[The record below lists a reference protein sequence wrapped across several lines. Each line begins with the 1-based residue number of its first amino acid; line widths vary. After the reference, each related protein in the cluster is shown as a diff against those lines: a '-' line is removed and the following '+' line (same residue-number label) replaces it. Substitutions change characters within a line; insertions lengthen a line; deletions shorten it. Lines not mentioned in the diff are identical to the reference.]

1 MTELL
6 PQGTSTWP
14 SNFTAGLH
22 AALRRR
28 IPPQAEADAPALE
41 ELSRDLV
48 LALEQGELTVAL
60 TPERLA
66 AAQAS
71 GWLEGDA
78 SPLLLQGDRLGWRR
92 WLQAMEQVVAELV
105 ERAQAPLPK
114 PVEAADPELSDRLNA
129 EQCAA
134 VRALD
139 QASVVLLSG
148 GPGTGKTSTV
158 VEILARAEAT
168 ASGLQPAVEGAAGQ
182 RSPLRHHRLPQ
193 APGSLAGG
201 GRQTDAQAGMAGF
214 RPGQNLHHRAGFAR
228 ARTTA
233 EQHHRGLIQGASGG
247 ALFSVETIR
256 QLGIGSLD
264 RFGKRSMGPLHQLGH
279 HLLHGL
285 QPAAPSQPI
294 TLEQQGRGV
303 PLQPATGLSSCQP
316 LRRQRHRQL
325 PLFQGQHQ
333 IAAELLQ
340 GGAISPGRDPSPQGG
355 MESAREVGGPDAGS
369 LGQQLRHAG
378 TSPRARSRAAMRL
391 SGTGS
396 TMRPGP
402 TASSSSGEAVT
413 APGIPRRKQ

>member
-1 MTELL
+1 MHLKIGLL
-6 PQGTSTWP
+6 RQGGQIRCKGLQIPLAQLLRHLRQGTAVAVGALQMHGAGTET
-14 SNFTAGLH
+14 TAH
-22 AALRRR
+22 VR
-28 IPPQAEADAPALE
+28 
-41 ELSRDLV
+41 
-48 LALEQGELTVAL
+48 
-60 TPERLA
+60 
-66 AAQAS
+66 
-71 GWLEGDA
+71 
-78 SPLLLQGDRLGWRR
+78 LLQPMPDRSTPHRRQLSWIPHQQQPAPTGQRLQQSLGQGQIQHRHLVDHQQIQ
-92 WLQAMEQVVAELV
+92 LQGTLAMPA
-105 ERAQAPLPK
+105 K
-114 PVEAADPELSDRLNA
+114 
-129 EQCAA
+129 
-134 VRALD
+134 
-139 QASVVLLSG
+139 
-148 GPGTGKTSTV
+148 
-158 VEILARAEAT
+158 AT

-193 APGSLAGG
+193 APGRLAGG

-233 EQHHRGLIQGASGG
+233 EQHNRSLIRGAHGG

-264 RFGKRSMGPLHQLGH
+264 GFGKRSMGPLHQLGH

-285 QPAAPSQPI
+285 QPAAPAQPI
-294 TLEQQGRGV
+294 TLEQQGGGI
-303 PLQPATGLSSCQP
+303 PLQPATGLGSGQP
-316 LRRQRHRQL
+316 LRRQRNRQL
-325 PLFQGQHQ
+325 PLLQGQHQ

-355 MESAREVGGPDAGS
+355 MESGHEAGGPGAGS
-369 LGQQLRHAG
+369 RGLQLRHAG

-402 TASSSSGEAVT
+402 TAFSGEAIT